1 MLKRP
6 DEDDEPPLS
15 PAQKAAADTFVAKME
30 AADRQRQLAAARSDD
45 WKGKLLTNGQGA
57 PKPILA
63 NAITAFRYAP
73 KWQDVLYF
81 DEFST
86 TTMVR
91 HSPPWEGGVI
101 VDRKWN
107 PKDDSLAA
115 DWLQRE
121 GITVGT
127 NVAAEAIEVVAR
139 DAPFHPLREYLT
151 AMLLEWDG
159 VPRVATWL
167 SQYLGVPH
175 SPYAK
180 AVGQAWMISAVAR
193 AMEPGVKADS
203 MLIIEGSQGIGKSRA
218 VRTLSDPWFSD
229 ELADIGSKDASLQLG
244 GNWIFELSEL
254 GALQKSEVTKLK
266 AFLSCTK
273 DRFRPPY
280 GRRVIEVPRQC
291 IFVGTTN
298 DNEYLKDAT
307 GARRFWPVKAGHIL
321 LQDLERD
328 RDQLWGEAVALFQDG
343 QPWWLTSTK
352 VIAAARNEQEE
363 RYVADPW
370 DDLITQYLEC
380 RNDTSIAE
388 ILGEALH
395 LEAAKR
401 TQVDQNRVSRCLRSS
416 GWIKYQHRTDERREW
431 RYRRLEL

>member
-6 DEDDEPPLS
+6 EQNDQPLT
-15 PAQKAAADTFVAKME
+15 PAQQAAADAFVAKAE
-30 AADRQRQLAAARSDD
+30 ADDRLRNLAVCRSDN
-45 WKGKLLTNGQGA
+45 WKDKLLTTGQGA

-63 NAITAFRYAP
+63 NAITAYRYAP
-73 KWQDVLYF
+73 EWQDVLYF
-81 DEFST
+81 DEFSMA
-86 TTMVR
+86 TMVR
-91 HSPPWEGGVI
+91 HSPPWEGGAI
-101 VDRKWN
+101 VERKWS

-115 DWLQRE
+115 DWLQRH

-127 NVAAEAIEVVAR
+127 NVAAEAVEVVAR

-151 AMLLEWDG
+151 SAQLEWDG
-159 VPRVATWL
+159 KPRVRTWL

-175 SPYAK
+175 SPYAG

-193 AMEPGVKADS
+193 AMHPGAKADS
-203 MLIIEGSQGIGKSRA
+203 MLIIEGAQGIGKSQA
-218 VRTLSDPWFSD
+218 VRTLADPWFSD

-254 GALQKSEVTKLK
+254 GAMQRSEVTRLK
-266 AFLSCTK
+266 AFLSCTQ

-298 DNEYLKDAT
+298 DDEYLKDAT
-307 GARRFWPVKAGHIL
+307 GARRFWPVKAGRIL
-321 LQDLERD
+321 LRDLEAD
-328 RDQLWGEAVALFQDG
+328 RDQLWGEAVRLYHDG
-343 QPWWLTSTK
+343 LPWWLTSPK
-352 VIAAARNEQEE
+352 ALAAAKAEQEE

-370 DDLITQYLEC
+370 DNLIAKYLEC

-388 ILGEALH
+388 ILEEALH
-395 LEAAKR
+395 IEAAKR
-401 TQVDQNRVSRCLRSS
+401 TQPDQNRVARALRALA
-416 GWIKYQHRTDERREW
+416 WVKYQHRADERREW
-431 RYRRLEL
+431 RYRRTE